1 MYTDAICKIKAI
13 NFVGRPKRD
22 RLILDWRSAHQN
34 LDRNISFLLR
44 SANNMTTWTL
54 DDIIKVHPSSWVNV
68 ASEVG
73 VLMRFVCFPL
83 QAQKI
88 TAWNRLK

>member
-44 SANNMTTWTL
+44 PANNMTTWTM
-54 DDIIKVHPSSWVNV
+54 DDIIKVHHSSLVRLG
-68 ASEVG
+68 SEVG
-73 VLMRFVCFPL
+73 VLLRFVHQISKKEGFL
-83 QAQKI
+83 F
-88 TAWNRLK
+88 TL